1 MNGFWSIFNVW
12 MNNENLS
19 PRATWAVELAWQSR
33 KGTESG
39 LRARCKVVRAGEGQM
54 VAERLWS
61 VIAQRLNLPCAAH
74 LIIVHL
80 IIVHLI
86 FVHLIFAHLIVV
98 HLIIVHLT
106 IVPVIS
112 TSTRRFCKLQVGIFC
127 VSGNN
132 LPSAAPHHLSHPI
145 LAAFHTDRNQCIG
158 QISTTPEARM
168 PDFEA

>member
-1 MNGFWSIFNVW
+1 MQSSSGRRRTDGGRETVVGNC
-12 MNNENLS
+12 
-19 PRATWAVELAWQSR
+19 TKTQLALCR
-33 KGTESG
+33 TPHH
-39 LRARCKVVRAGEGQM
+39 RTPHHRT
-54 VAERLWS
+54 
-61 VIAQRLNLPCAAH
+61 PH
-74 LIIVHL
+74 LCTPHL
-80 IIVHLI
+80 CTPH
-86 FVHLIFAHLIVV
+86 HR

-112 TSTRRFCKLQVGIFC
+112 TSTRRFCKLQVGTFC